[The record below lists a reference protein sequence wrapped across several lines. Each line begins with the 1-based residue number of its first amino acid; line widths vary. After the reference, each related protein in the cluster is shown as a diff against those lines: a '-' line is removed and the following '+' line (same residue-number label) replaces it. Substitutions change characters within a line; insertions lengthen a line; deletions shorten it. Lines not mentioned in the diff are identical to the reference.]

1 MPYPNLSTTPDS
13 SRLVASDFAAR
24 REAAG
29 EEVPIAK
36 PASLKLCLLSA
47 HELEGIAA
55 TQWDPLSANALME
68 NPFYARAYMRGGLST
83 LDAGNRISAFAVWS
97 NERKLVGLFPFRTF
111 FGTACGAHNI
121 YQFSGAPLVHREHA
135 EDVVRAWLLEIGAG
149 RLPGCWQLP
158 DLQLNGRLHDL
169 ICRVARQLGL
179 SLAVVNTYT
188 RPQLTRL
195 QGGFEAHL
203 TQVLGKSRR
212 KELER
217 CIRRLREKGELRLER
232 TTTPDAVRSAL
243 EAFLALENA
252 GWKGKAGTAFLA
264 HGDDA
269 RFARA
274 AFTSDGNGRGTI
286 IDTLLLGD
294 RPIAISVNITSGST
308 LFTPKC
314 TYFEPLRSF
323 APGLVLEYLVIQ
335 RFYGEADFARMDAAT
350 TADGHVIQ
358 GLWNESVPMGTLYV
372 GSATETAIAVGLA
385 RAKAALKPRAKLLRD
400 YFRPPL
406 ARRAGKLLLNG

>member
-1 MPYPNLSTTPDS
+1 MPYPNLSTTPNG
-13 SRLVASDFAAR
+13 SRLVASDSDAR
-24 REAAG
+24 REAVG
-29 EEVPIAK
+29 VE
-36 PASLKLCLLSA
+36 ASIGNLANLKSRLLSA
-47 HELEGIAA
+47 RELDGIPAA
-55 TQWDPLSANALME
+55 PWDVLSANALME
-68 NPFYARAYMRGGLST
+68 NPFYARAYVRSGLST
-83 LDAGNRISAFAVWS
+83 LDAGNRISAFAVWF

-158 DLQLNGRLHDL
+158 DLQLDGRLHDL

-179 SLAVVNTYT
+179 SLAVFNTYS

-203 TQVLGKSRR
+203 TEVLGKSRR

-232 TTTPDAVRSAL
+232 ATKPDAVRSAL

-264 HGDDA
+264 HRDDA
-269 RFARA
+269 GFARA
-274 AFTSDGNGRGTI
+274 AFTSDGNGCGTI

-314 TYFEPLRSF
+314 TYSEPLRSF

-335 RFYGEADFARMDAAT
+335 RFYSEADFARMDAAT
-350 TADGHVIQ
+350 ATDGHVIQ

-372 GSATETAIAVGLA
+372 GSATETAIAVGFA
-385 RAKAALKPRAKLLRD
+385 RAKAALKPRAKWLRD
-400 YFRPPL
+400 YFRARL
-406 ARRAGKLLLNG
+406 ARRAGKPLLNG